1 MDLCPGAA
9 APRACPEGPELPAG
23 DEAPEDG
30 GGVWLAPAAAAAE
43 GLDGDAR
50 DAGEAAGELLVEA
63 APADVEVRAGGP
75 AAAARGRVG
84 GGPVGDAGAGAV
96 GHEGGVVVDVGD
108 EGVEGVPGVGEDA
121 GRGEGLREVG
131 AWEGD
136 ERAGEARGGG
146 VPAEGGGAQRQ
157 EAEPGGG

>member
-1 MDLCPGAA
+1 MDLGPGAA
-9 APRACPEGPELPAG
+9 AARASPEGPELPAG
-23 DEAPEDG
+23 DEALEYG
-30 GGVWLAPAAAAAE
+30 GGVRFAPDAAAE

-50 DAGEAAGELLVEA
+50 DAGEAAGELLIEP

-121 GRGEGLREVG
+121 GRGEGLRQVG
-131 AWEGD
+131 ARECD
-136 ERAGEARGGG
+136 ERAAEARGGG
-146 VPAEGGGAQRQ
+146 VPAEGGSGAQRQ